1 MSELVHAIGK
11 ANQYFRDQAQR
22 QVNTTLTLRNWIIG
36 FYIVEYEQN
45 GKDRAEYG
53 EKLIETIDQR
63 LKDAGVKG
71 ISYRSLQLFKR
82 FYVTYPQLAQV
93 VKSRYQTID
102 YQIFGIVQTVS
113 AELEDDRVGELLSKL
128 SFSHFIELMRADTAL
143 KRAFYET
150 ETMVNNWSVRE
161 LQRAMDS
168 MLFERTGLSKDKQA
182 VLEKHRRGVG
192 LTAEDVFRS
201 PYMLDFLGLEE
212 KPAYVETD
220 LEGAIIAHLQSFLL
234 EMGRGFCFEARQKRI
249 TFDNTHYRID
259 LVFYHRL
266 LRCHVLID
274 LKMGKFTPADAGQMH
289 MYLNYFKE
297 NEAAEGDNPPIGI
310 ILCADKSETLVK
322 YATAGLPQ
330 PIFVSKYMTNLPSER
345 ELQNIIEEE
354 QEKNISARENRKKV

>member
-1 MSELVHAIGK
+1 MEAPKKAGGMSELVHAIGK

-53 EKLIETIDQR
+53 EKLLENLADKIKVT
-63 LKDAGVKG
+63 G
-71 ISYRSLQLFKR
+71 IRGLSFAILHFCKKFYR
-82 FYVTYPQLAQV
+82 TYPQIQQAIPSAFQLIENESNRILQAV
-93 VKSRYQTID
+93 
-102 YQIFGIVQTVS
+102 TV
-113 AELEDDRVGELLSKL
+113 ELEGKNIQPTPAAALLSKL
-128 SFSHFIELMRADTAL
+128 SFTHFVELIKIDNPI

-212 KPAYVETD
+212 KAEYVETD

-234 EMGRGFCFEARQKRI
+234 EMGRGFCFEASQKRI

-297 NEAAEGDNPPIGI
+297 NEAGDGDNPP
-310 ILCADKSETLVK
+310 
-322 YATAGLPQ
+322 
-330 PIFVSKYMTNLPSER
+330 MTNLPSER

-354 QEKNISARENRKKV
+354 REKNSSARENRKKV